1 MRQKITFNS
10 PFKGLPKEVAVLT
23 AISFLVA
30 VGFGLIIPA
39 IPIFAKSF
47 GVSNTLIGLIIS
59 SFAIMRLVSG
69 LFSGKLVDRYGE
81 RLVLGLGLFMVS
93 IFTLISGLA
102 QSYEQLLIFR
112 AAGGLGS
119 SMFSV
124 SAGALILRVVSDNQ
138 RGRAQ
143 SLYNG
148 GFIAGGVAGP
158 AFGGA
163 LIALS
168 PRAPFFI
175 YSGLL
180 IAAGTVSLIF
190 LHESRLG
197 AKVEQTKEGRA
208 LTIKEALG
216 IKPYLYSLFL
226 AFLGSWILFGMRS
239 SILPLFVVEDLKA
252 SPSLVGLSFTV
263 ALIAQGSVMVR
274 AGKHSDKNGRKPV
287 ILTGFS
293 IVMASLIILTLAS
306 NVTIYLIAMIV
317 MGLGAGFAASAG
329 AIVGDVI
336 KGKSGKVYAFWQMS
350 GDAGMMVGPVLL
362 GFISDAFSYRTAIG
376 VSAAVFSLAII
387 VALKIPETNSAHLG
401 DSRKPPINEV

>member
-1 MRQKITFNS
+1 MRF
-10 PFKGLPKEVAVLT
+10 
-23 AISFLVA
+23 
-30 VGFGLIIPA
+30 
-39 IPIFAKSF
+39 
-47 GVSNTLIGLIIS
+47 
-59 SFAIMRLVSG
+59 VSG
-69 LFSGKLVDRYGE
+69 LFSGKLVDRFGE
-81 RLVLGLGLFMVS
+81 RVVLGFGLILVS
-93 IFTLISGLA
+93 VFTVLAGLA
-102 QSYEQLLIFR
+102 QNYEQLLIFR
-112 AAGGLGS
+112 TAGGLGS

-124 SAGALILRVVSDNQ
+124 SAGALILRVVADNQ

-175 YSGLL
+175 YSALL
-180 IAAGTVSLIF
+180 VAAGTVSLIY

-197 AKVEQTKEGRA
+197 AKAEMVSEERA
-208 LTIKEALG
+208 LTIREALQ

-226 AFLGSWILFGMRS
+226 AFLGSWVLFGMRS
-239 SILPLFVVEDLKA
+239 SILPLFVVEDLGA
-252 SPSLVGLSFTV
+252 SASIVGLSFTV
-263 ALIAQGSVMVR
+263 ALFAQGSVMVR
-274 AGKHSDKNGRKPV
+274 AGKYSDKNGRKPV
-287 ILTGFS
+287 ILLGFS
-293 IVMASLIILTLAS
+293 IVMLALALLV
-306 NVTIYLIAMIV
+306 VTNNLYMYMGAMIV

-362 GFISDAFSYRTAIG
+362 GFVSDYFSYRAAIG

-387 VALKIPETNSAHLG
+387 AALRIPETNTARLG
-401 DSRKPPINEV
+401 DSQKPQLNEG

>member
-1 MRQKITFNS
+1 MRF
-10 PFKGLPKEVAVLT
+10 
-23 AISFLVA
+23 
-30 VGFGLIIPA
+30 
-39 IPIFAKSF
+39 
-47 GVSNTLIGLIIS
+47 
-59 SFAIMRLVSG
+59 VSG
-69 LFSGKLVDRYGE
+69 LFSVKLVDRFGE
-81 RLVLGLGLFMVS
+81 RVVLGFGLIMVS
-93 IFTLISGLA
+93 VFTVLAGLA
-102 QSYEQLLIFR
+102 QNYEQLLIFR
-112 AAGGLGS
+112 TAGGLGS

-124 SAGALILRVVSDNQ
+124 SAGALILRVVADNQ

-175 YSGLL
+175 YSALL
-180 IAAGTVSLIF
+180 VAAGTVSLIY

-197 AKVEQTKEGRA
+197 AKAEMVSEERA
-208 LTIKEALG
+208 LTIREALQ

-226 AFLGSWILFGMRS
+226 AFLGSWVLFGMRS
-239 SILPLFVVEDLKA
+239 SILPLFVVEDLGA
-252 SPSLVGLSFTV
+252 SASIVGLSFTV

-274 AGKHSDKNGRKPV
+274 AGKYSDKNGRKPV
-287 ILTGFS
+287 ILLGFS
-293 IVMASLIILTLAS
+293 IVMLALALLV
-306 NVTIYLIAMIV
+306 VTNNLYMYMGAMIV

-362 GFISDAFSYRTAIG
+362 GFVSDYFSYRAAIG

-387 VALKIPETNSAHLG
+387 AALRIPETNTARLG
-401 DSRKPPINEV
+401 DAQKPQLNEG

>member
-1 MRQKITFNS
+1 MNS
-10 PFKGLPKEVAVLT
+10 PFKGLPKEVSVLT

-39 IPIFAKSF
+39 IPIFAKTF

-59 SFAIMRLVSG
+59 SFAIMRFVSG
-69 LFSGKLVDRYGE
+69 LFSGKLVDRFGE
-81 RLVLGLGLFMVS
+81 RVVLGFGLFMVS
-93 IFTLISGLA
+93 AFTLLAGLA
-102 QSYEQLLIFR
+102 QNYEQLLIFR
-112 AAGGLGS
+112 TAGGLGS
-119 SMFSV
+119 SMFSI
-124 SAGALILRVVSDNQ
+124 SAGALILRVVSDSQ

-163 LIALS
+163 LIAIS

-175 YSGLL
+175 YSTLL
-180 IAAGTVSLIF
+180 IAAGTVSLVY

-197 AKVEQTKEGRA
+197 AKVESTKEERA
-208 LTIKEALG
+208 LTIREALQ

-226 AFLGSWILFGMRS
+226 AFLGSWVLFGMRS
-239 SILPLFVVEDLKA
+239 SILPLFVVEDLGA
-252 SPSLVGLSFTV
+252 SASIVGLSFTI
-263 ALIAQGSVMVR
+263 ALVAQGAVMVR
-274 AGKHSDKNGRKPV
+274 AGKYSDKNGRRPV

-293 IVMASLIILTLAS
+293 IVMLALALLIVST
-306 NVTIYLIAMIV
+306 NVYMYIGAMIV

-329 AIVGDVI
+329 AIIGDVI

-362 GFISDAFSYRTAIG
+362 GFVSDHYSYRTAIG
-376 VSAAVFSLAII
+376 VSAAVFSLAILAAI
-387 VALKIPETNSAHLG
+387 RIPETNTARLG
-401 DSRKPPINEV
+401 ASQ

>member
-1 MRQKITFNS
+1 MNS
-10 PFKGLPKEVAVLT
+10 PFKGLPKEVSVLT

-39 IPIFAKSF
+39 IPIFAKTF
-47 GVSNTLIGLIIS
+47 GVSNTLIGLIVS
-59 SFAIMRLVSG
+59 SFAIMRFVSG
-69 LFSGKLVDRYGE
+69 LFSGKLVDRFGE
-81 RLVLGLGLFMVS
+81 RVVLGFGLFMVS
-93 IFTLISGLA
+93 IFTLLAGLA

-112 AAGGLGS
+112 TAGGLGS

-180 IAAGTVSLIF
+180 IAAGTVSLIY

-197 AKVEQTKEGRA
+197 AKQVVESDERA
-208 LTIKEALG
+208 MTIREALQ

-226 AFLGSWILFGMRS
+226 SFVGSWVLFGMRS
-239 SILPLFVVEDLKA
+239 SILPLFVVEDLGA
-252 SPSLVGLSFTV
+252 SASIVGLSFTI
-263 ALIAQGSVMVR
+263 ALVAQGAVMVR
-274 AGKHSDKNGRKPV
+274 AGKYSDKNGRKP
-287 ILTGFS
+287 
-293 IVMASLIILTLAS
+293 IILVGYSVVMLSLALLILS
-306 NVTIYLIAMIV
+306 TNIYFYMAAMIV
-317 MGLGAGFAASAG
+317 MGFGAGFAASAG

-362 GFISDAFSYRTAIG
+362 GFVSDFFSYRAAIG
-376 VSAAVFSLAII
+376 VSAAVFSLAIFAAI
-387 VALKIPETNSAHLG
+387 RIPETNTARLG
-401 DSRKPPINEV
+401 DSQKPQLNEA

>member
-1 MRQKITFNS
+1 M
-10 PFKGLPKEVAVLT
+10 
-23 AISFLVA
+23 
-30 VGFGLIIPA
+30 GFGLIIPA

-59 SFAIMRLVSG
+59 SFAIMRFVSG
-69 LFSGKLVDRYGE
+69 LFSGKLVDRFGE
-81 RLVLGLGLFMVS
+81 RVILGFGLFMVS
-93 IFTLISGLA
+93 IFTLLAGLA
-102 QSYEQLLIFR
+102 QSYQQLLFAR
-112 AAGGLGS
+112 TAGGLGS
-119 SMFSV
+119 MMFSV
-124 SAGALILRVVSDNQ
+124 SAGALILRVVSDDQ

-175 YSGLL
+175 YSALL
-180 IAAGTVSLIF
+180 IVAGTVSLIY

-197 AKVEQTKEGRA
+197 EKVANLQEERA
-208 LTIKEALG
+208 ITIREALRL
-216 IKPYLYSLFL
+216 KPYVYSLIL

-239 SILPLFVVEDLKA
+239 SILPLFVVEDLGA
-252 SPSLVGLSFTV
+252 TASLVGLSFTI

-274 AGKHSDKNGRKPV
+274 AGKYSDQNGRKPV
-287 ILTGFS
+287 ILIGFL
-293 IVMASLIILTLAS
+293 IVLLSLGLLVFANSAIF
-306 NVTIYLIAMIV
+306 YLFAMVV

-336 KGKSGKVYAFWQMS
+336 KGKSGKVYAFWQMA
-350 GDAGMMVGPVLL
+350 GDAGMMVGPILL
-362 GFISDAFSYRTAIG
+362 GYISDHFSYRTAIAF
-376 VSAAVFSLAII
+376 SAAVFSLAII
-387 VALKIPETNSAHLG
+387 AAIRIPETNTARLG
-401 DSRKPPINEV
+401 DSRKPQLNEG

>member
-1 MRQKITFNS
+1 
-10 PFKGLPKEVAVLT
+10 
-23 AISFLVA
+23 
-30 VGFGLIIPA
+30 LIIPA
-39 IPIFAKSF
+39 IPIFAKTF
-47 GVSNTLIGLIIS
+47 GVSNTLIGLIVS
-59 SFAIMRLVSG
+59 SFAIMRFISG
-69 LFSGKLVDRYGE
+69 LFSGKLVDRFGE
-81 RLVLGLGLFMVS
+81 RVVLGFGLFMVS
-93 IFTLISGLA
+93 IFTLLAGLA

-112 AAGGLGS
+112 TAGGLGS

-124 SAGALILRVVSDNQ
+124 SAGALILRVVADNQ

-148 GFIAGGVAGP
+148 GLIAGGVAGP

-180 IAAGTVSLIF
+180 IAAGTVSLIY
-190 LHESRLG
+190 LHESRLS
-197 AKVEQTKEGRA
+197 AKIEKDSEELA
-208 LTIKEALG
+208 LTIREALQ

-226 AFLGSWILFGMRS
+226 AFLGSWVLFGMRS
-239 SILPLFVVEDLKA
+239 SILPLFVVEDLGA
-252 SPSLVGLSFTV
+252 SASIVGLSFTI
-263 ALIAQGSVMVR
+263 ALVAQGAVMVR
-274 AGKHSDKNGRKPV
+274 AGKYSDKNGRKPV
-287 ILTGFS
+287 ILVGFT
-293 IVMASLIILTLAS
+293 IVMAALMLLVFAT
-306 NVTIYLIAMIV
+306 NIYFYFVAMIV

-362 GFISDAFSYRTAIG
+362 GFISDYFSYRATIA
-376 VSAAVFSLAII
+376 VSAAVFSLAILA
-387 VALKIPETNSAHLG
+387 ALRIPETNSTRLG
-401 DSRKPPINEV
+401 DSQKPQLNEG

>member
-1 MRQKITFNS
+1 M
-10 PFKGLPKEVAVLT
+10 
-23 AISFLVA
+23 
-30 VGFGLIIPA
+30 GFGLIIPA
-39 IPIFAKSF
+39 IPIFAKTF

-59 SFAIMRLVSG
+59 SFAIMRFISG
-69 LFSGKLVDRYGE
+69 LFAGKLVDRFGE
-81 RLVLGLGLFMVS
+81 RLVLGAGLFMVS
-93 IFTLISGLA
+93 LFTLISGLA

-112 AAGGLGS
+112 TAGGLGS

-138 RGRAQ
+138 RGQAQ

-175 YSGLL
+175 YSALL
-180 IAAGTVSLIF
+180 IVAGIVSLIF

-197 AKVEQTKEGRA
+197 AKVEQGSQERA
-208 LTIKEALG
+208 LSIKEALA

-287 ILTGFS
+287 ILAGFS
-293 IVMASLIILTLAS
+293 IVMASLGILFLAN
-306 NVTIYLIAMIV
+306 NVTVYLIAMIV

-336 KGKSGKVYAFWQMS
+336 KGKSGKVYAFWQMA

-401 DSRKPPINEV
+401 DSRKPSINEV

>member
-1 MRQKITFNS
+1 MNS
-10 PFKGLPKEVAVLT
+10 PFKGLPKEVSVLT

-39 IPIFAKSF
+39 IPIFAKTF
-47 GVSNTLIGLIIS
+47 GVSNTLIGFIIS
-59 SFAIMRLVSG
+59 SFAIMRFVSG
-69 LFSGKLVDRYGE
+69 LFSGKLVDRFGE
-81 RLVLGLGLFMVS
+81 RVVLGFGLFMVS
-93 IFTLISGLA
+93 GFTLLAGLA

-112 AAGGLGS
+112 TAGGLGS
-119 SMFSV
+119 SMFSI
-124 SAGALILRVVSDNQ
+124 SAGALILRVVSDSQ

-163 LIALS
+163 LIAIS

-175 YSGLL
+175 YSSLL
-180 IAAGTVSLIF
+180 IAAGSVSLIY

-197 AKVEQTKEGRA
+197 AKEVSTTEERA
-208 LTIKEALG
+208 LTIREALR
-216 IKPYLYSLFL
+216 IKPYLFSLFL
-226 AFLGSWILFGMRS
+226 AFLGSWVLFGMRS
-239 SILPLFVVEDLKA
+239 SILPLFVVEDLGA
-252 SPSLVGLSFTV
+252 SASIVGLSFTI
-263 ALIAQGSVMVR
+263 ALVAQGAVMVR
-274 AGKHSDKNGRKPV
+274 AGKYSDRNGRKPV

-293 IVMASLIILTLAS
+293 IVMLALALLIIST
-306 NVTIYLIAMIV
+306 NVYMYFGAMIV
-317 MGLGAGFAASAG
+317 MGFGAGFAASAG

-362 GFISDAFSYRTAIG
+362 GFVSDHYSYRTAIG
-376 VSAAVFSLAII
+376 VSAAVFSLAILAAI
-387 VALKIPETNSAHLG
+387 RIPETNTARLG
-401 DSRKPPINEV
+401 ASQKPQLNEA

>member
-23 AISFLVA
+23 SISFLVA

-47 GVSNTLIGLIIS
+47 GVSNTLIGFIIS
-59 SFAIMRLVSG
+59 AFAIMRFISG
-69 LFSGKLVDRYGE
+69 LFAGKLVDRFGE
-81 RLVLGLGLFMVS
+81 RLVLGVGLFMVS
-93 IFTLISGLA
+93 VFTLISGLA
-102 QSYEQLLIFR
+102 QTYEQLLIFR
-112 AAGGLGS
+112 TAGGLGS

-124 SAGALILRVVSDNQ
+124 SAGALILRVVSDSQ
-138 RGRAQ
+138 RGQAQ

-197 AKVEQTKEGRA
+197 AKVEQSSQERA
-208 LTIKEALG
+208 LTIKEALA

-274 AGKHSDKNGRKPV
+274 AGKYSDKNGRKPV

-293 IVMASLIILTLAS
+293 IVMASLGILFLAN
-306 NVTIYLIAMIV
+306 NVTVYLIAMIV

-336 KGKSGKVYAFWQMS
+336 KGKSGKVYAFWQMA

>member
-1 MRQKITFNS
+1 
-10 PFKGLPKEVAVLT
+10 
-23 AISFLVA
+23 
-30 VGFGLIIPA
+30 
-39 IPIFAKSF
+39 
-47 GVSNTLIGLIIS
+47 
-59 SFAIMRLVSG
+59 
-69 LFSGKLVDRYGE
+69 
-81 RLVLGLGLFMVS
+81 
-93 IFTLISGLA
+93 
-102 QSYEQLLIFR
+102 
-112 AAGGLGS
+112 
-119 SMFSV
+119 MFSV
-124 SAGALILRVVSDNQ
+124 SAGALILRVVADNQ

-175 YSGLL
+175 YSALL
-180 IAAGTVSLIF
+180 VAAGTVSLIY

-197 AKVEQTKEGRA
+197 AKAEMVSEERA
-208 LTIKEALG
+208 LTIREALQ

-226 AFLGSWILFGMRS
+226 AFLGSWVLFGMRS
-239 SILPLFVVEDLKA
+239 SILPLFVVEDLGA
-252 SPSLVGLSFTV
+252 SASIVGLSFTV

-274 AGKHSDKNGRKPV
+274 AGKYSDKNGRKPV
-287 ILTGFS
+287 ILLGFS
-293 IVMASLIILTLAS
+293 IVMLALALLVIT
-306 NVTIYLIAMIV
+306 NNLYMYMGAMV
-317 MGLGAGFAASAG
+317 VLGLGAGFAASAG

-362 GFISDAFSYRTAIG
+362 GFVSDYFSYRAAIG

-387 VALKIPETNSAHLG
+387 AAMRIPETNTARLG
-401 DSRKPPINEV
+401 DAQKPQLNEG